1 MVIISHND
9 TLTPGISYLKG
20 GIGMRR
26 GRLLILLGIILGL
39 ATAVIVLV
47 VLTRQTGLTP
57 TPARPAEVGTATPV
71 PTQKVWVALQPIPRG
86 GEFVEGTLGLRDWPS
101 TNVPP
106 DVIGDISETI
116 GRVAGVDIV
125 QGQPILRS
133 MLAEKGAAGQAALLI
148 PEGRVAVAF
157 PINQQSSVAYA
168 VQPGDFVDVLI
179 VASFIDFDQEFQ
191 SKLPNLISFLS
202 PQLDENGNVVTFS
215 FTPPTDEGRFERPP
229 GLPDEIPGA
238 VVYAREAQRPRRV
251 AQLTVPAAKVLR
263 VGPWI
268 DLPTQQPQP
277 AEEGQPP
284 PPPPPPDIITLAV
297 EPQDA
302 LVLLWAR
309 RSEMA
314 MELALRAPGSED
326 ARYQPE
332 AVTLQYM
339 LTRFNIAVPP
349 KLEYGFAREAIL
361 PADVTPEEPAPEDQA
376 Q

>member
-1 MVIISHND
+1 
-9 TLTPGISYLKG
+9 
-20 GIGMRR
+20 MRR
-26 GRLLILLGIILGL
+26 GRLLILLGVILGL

-47 VLTRQTGLTP
+47 VLTRQPISAPTP
-57 TPARPAEVGTATPV
+57 TPSPGEATPV
-71 PTQKVWVALQPIPRG
+71 IPTQKVWVALQPIPRG
-86 GEFVEGTLGLRDWPS
+86 GEFLEGTLGLRDWPS
-101 TNVPP
+101 SNVPP

-116 GRVAGVDIV
+116 GRVARVDVV

-133 MLAEKGAAGQAALLI
+133 MLAERAEAGQAALLI

-157 PINQQSSVAYA
+157 PISQQSSVAYA
-168 VQPGDFVDVLI
+168 IQPGDFVDVLI

-191 SKLPNLISFLS
+191 TKLPNLISFLS
-202 PQLDENGNVVTFS
+202 PQFLDEAQTKVIYS
-215 FTPPTDEGRFERPP
+215 FTAPTDEGRFEIPQ
-229 GLPDEIPGA
+229 GLPPEIPGA
-238 VVYAREAQRPRRV
+238 VVYPREPQRPRRV

-268 DLPTQQPQP
+268 ELPSQQPTP
-277 AEEGQPP
+277 TEEGQPP
-284 PPPPPPDIITLAV
+284 PPPPPPDIVTLAV

-309 RSEMA
+309 QSEMY
-314 MELALRAPGSED
+314 MELALRAPGSEA

-349 KLEYGFAREAIL
+349 KLEYGFAREAFT
-361 PADVTPEEPAPEDQA
+361 AGGAAVAPEATPPSDTA

>member
-1 MVIISHND
+1 
-9 TLTPGISYLKG
+9 
-20 GIGMRR
+20 MRR
-26 GRLLILLGIILGL
+26 GRLLILLGAILGL
-39 ATAVIVLV
+39 ATAVIILV
-47 VLTRQTGLTP
+47 VLTRQPAAP
-57 TPARPAEVGTATPV
+57 TPAPPPGEEATPTAV

-106 DVIGDISETI
+106 DIIGDVSETI
-116 GRVAGVDIV
+116 GRVAATDIV

-148 PEGRVAVAF
+148 PSGRVAVAF
-157 PINQQSSVAYA
+157 PINEQSSVAYA
-168 VQPGDFVDVLI
+168 IQPGDYVDVLMM
-179 VASFIDFDQEFQ
+179 ASFIDMDIDFQ
-191 SKLPNLISFLS
+191 TKLPNLVSFLITRVD
-202 PQLDENGNVVTFS
+202 PETGDVS
-215 FTPPTDEGRFERPP
+215 FTLSSPNDEGRFEVPQ
-229 GLPDEIPGA
+229 GLPPDISSI
-238 VVYAREAQRPRRV
+238 VYPREVQRPRRV

-268 DLPTQQPQP
+268 ELPSQQPQP
-277 AEEGQPP
+277 VEEDQPP
-284 PPPPPPDIITLAV
+284 PPPPPPSIVTLAV

-309 RSEMA
+309 KSEMY
-314 MELALRAPGSED
+314 MELALRAPASEE

-349 KLEYGFAREAIL
+349 KLEYGFAREAFTSEAIL
-361 PADVTPEEPAPEDQA
+361 AEPTPPPDTGQ
-376 Q
+376 